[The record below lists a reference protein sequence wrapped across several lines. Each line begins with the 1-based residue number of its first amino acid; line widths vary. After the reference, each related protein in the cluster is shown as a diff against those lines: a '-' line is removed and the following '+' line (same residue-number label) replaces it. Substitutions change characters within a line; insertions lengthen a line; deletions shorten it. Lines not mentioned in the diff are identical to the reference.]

1 MEGKGIL
8 SNFTAIFCR
17 FSMSVYTPLSLEEVQ
32 AFAEPY
38 GLAVID
44 LIPIQGGIQN
54 TNYFLVDHIK
64 NIMFLLFLKSL
75 MLKELVSLFLY

>member
-1 MEGKGIL
+1 
-8 SNFTAIFCR
+8 
-17 FSMSVYTPLSLEEVQ
+17 MSVYTPLSLEEVQ

-54 TNYFLVDHIK
+54 TNYFWWI
-64 NIMFLLFLKSL
+64 SL
-75 MLKELVSLFLY
+75 RNTMYSLFLRN